1 MKQFSLDLWFRPY
14 TLALRHRDRL
24 QIREGKGK
32 EGRGDWGR
40 VGGVRVIIN
49 GISNGELILK
59 EIKARKGRRRRH
71 QQDVLVTFEQIW
83 NVLKALYTCTTL
95 LGWVTCKNIYNSSIL
110 WNRHLPCNCHG
121 VEDFS
126 ANRQNALSNFYLAND
141 DVFSCNF
148 ITLVKDEFRSR
159 SAADA
164 AN

>member
-1 MKQFSLDLWFRPY
+1 MVSRPC
-14 TLALRHRDRL
+14 
-24 QIREGKGK
+24 GF
-32 EGRGDWGR
+32 
-40 VGGVRVIIN
+40 VR
-49 GISNGELILK
+49 
-59 EIKARKGRRRRH
+59 
-71 QQDVLVTFEQIW
+71 
-83 NVLKALYTCTTL
+83 TTL
-95 LGWVTCKNIYNSSIL
+95 LGRVSCKTSRSLSIL
-110 WNRHLPCNCHG
+110 WNRHLLCDCRG